1 MKRLFLVMMLAAAAG
16 LAAAMPVDGDPHQFG
31 DGGVSDFY
39 RWDGVLPPRPGVM
52 LREEALPLEPLLADA
67 SRASRILYSSTDGM
81 HGRERIVVSGALYF
95 PKGEAPAGGW
105 PIVAWAH
112 GTVGV
117 ADVCAPSWGGNA
129 PDRQRY
135 MDAWLK
141 QGYAVVAS
149 DYQGL
154 GTPGPHPYLIP
165 EPEGYGTLDAVRA
178 ALAAHP
184 QLLAN
189 RVIAT
194 GQSQGS
200 GAALAAGLLAPTYAP
215 ELDYRGTVA
224 MGLVPK
230 LADAGGADQLV
241 PPASYN
247 YDDTEE
253 AAFATIYLL
262 GTVRALHPELD
273 PDDYLSAAAQP
284 LKRIALHGCFA
295 QARTFASEHRVAFK
309 TLYRKS
315 VAALEV
321 EAGKRSEFPSPRLST
336 PVLTVTGLKDVL
348 AEPAQQY
355 NLVSGM
361 CHAGTVVQW
370 QVYPGE
376 THASAVNASLRD
388 SIPFV
393 AGLFAG
399 QRAQGNCAAL
409 KPDVWAEASR
419 RNSAD
424 AAVPEQNK
432 TSPKKET
439 AS

>member
-1 MKRLFLVMMLAAAAG
+1 MMLTAAAG
-16 LAAAMPVDGDPHQFG
+16 LAAAAPGGRDPHQFG

-39 RWDGVLPPRPGVM
+39 RWNAALPARPGVM
-52 LREEALPLEPLLADA
+52 LREQNLPLEPLLADA
-67 SRASRILYSSTDGM
+67 SRALRILYSSTDGM
-81 HGRERIVVSGALYF
+81 RERGRIVVSGALYL
-95 PKGEAPAGGW
+95 PKGEPPAGGW

-112 GTVGV
+112 GTVGI

-178 ALAAHP
+178 VLAAHP
-184 QLLAN
+184 KLLAN

-230 LADAGGADQLV
+230 LRDAGGADQL
-241 PPASYN
+241 PLPETWN

-253 AAFATIYLL
+253 AAFATLYLL
-262 GTVRALHPELD
+262 GTVRALHPEID
-273 PDDYLSAAAQP
+273 PDQYISAAGQP
-284 LKRIALHGCFA
+284 VKQAALQGCFHA
-295 QARTFASEHRVAFK
+295 AIDAAAAHGVNMR
-309 TLYRKS
+309 TLYRTS
-315 VAALEV
+315 VAALED

-336 PVLTVTGLKDVL
+336 PVMTVTGLKDVL

-361 CHAGTVVQW
+361 CHAGSAVQW
-370 QVYPGE
+370 QLYPGE

-393 AGLFAG
+393 ARLFAG
-399 QRAQGNCAAL
+399 ERPQGNCAAL

-419 RNSAD
+419 RNSTD
-424 AAVPEQNK
+424 APDRHAPDK
-432 TSPKKET
+432 SPPSPTQET